1 MATLH
6 DALLCLKPTTWG
18 DVPQTP
24 DELREFVRDI
34 FHHSRLVA
42 ESLPDPPSY
51 EPENHNDTDS
61 QSTPRVIPSTARVGE
76 TDPDIIPL
84 QKQWGKPIKMGGPK
98 DNPLGVHVWKLSAN
112 DGGGSWFGR
121 RSVHEGMP
129 FTRWQEKMSSEYD
142 ETLKVN
148 MKKIEKGQTPDKCIR
163 GIGAERKV
171 EVVEVK
177 DEDGSEMA
185 KITVYHVSA
194 QFPKPT
200 APRDFVTLII
210 TSNSGL
216 KIGGTKQ
223 PGRSWLMISKP
234 CDHPDI
240 PHKAGY
246 TRGMYESVE
255 LIREV
260 PRKSGSGSSSSSA
273 SAKSTEK
280 ESEDSGT
287 TDESTQGID
296 PELNPVEWI
305 MVTRSDPGGSIPR
318 WMVDKGTPKSV
329 GADAAKFVDWA
340 IQEDKPAKRA
350 KNSSNDD
357 GVEASKSGEIKNGA
371 DCDDEE
377 SQSDSSSDSDSDSD
391 SDLTDSDVQS
401 HHGLIASVTGLVN
414 SSLER
419 YAPGVLDYF
428 PHQQE
433 PSRSVPG
440 AFGTHDGTKDDFEVR
455 SSKSSHT
462 KASHDALSTTEK
474 EAEQASLASA
484 PSKSATPMVEEVVQ
498 SNIPPAELMEMSK
511 NGKLS
516 SHEKELAKL
525 ALRKREIER
534 KLDSV
539 RSELETHTST
549 QTGLLTPARA
559 LNDIDS
565 DTSGMLKRA
574 AENKSG
580 TPSSSPRSH
589 HRSASNDGQEPVQT
603 QTPTPEP
610 LVQNHKA
617 SAHLITEEGKLMKQ
631 LRKVEASQLKVASK
645 IQASQRKDAAKNEV
659 RQRKDAERS
668 EKRSEKKSKSRSE
681 VEDLRQEL
689 KDLKKEVTTLRSER
703 QKWIDII
710 AALQAENTKLVA
722 KSSVDEST

>member
-6 DALLCLKPTTWG
+6 DALQCLKPTTWG

-24 DELREFVRDI
+24 DELRDYVRDI

-51 EPENHNDTDS
+51 DIEGRNASGS
-61 QSTPRVIPSTARVGE
+61 QSTPRVIPSSARVGE

-148 MKKIEKGQTPDKCIR
+148 MKKIEKGQTPDKSIR

-171 EVVEVK
+171 EVIEVK

-246 TRGMYESVE
+246 TRGVYESVE

-287 TDESTQGID
+287 TGDSTPGID

-340 IQEDKPAKRA
+340 VQEDKPAKRE
-350 KNSSNDD
+350 KNSSNND
-357 GVEASKSGEIKNGA
+357 GVEAPKSGESKNAG
-371 DCDDEE
+371 DYDDEE
-377 SQSDSSSDSDSDSD
+377 SQSDSDSDSGSD
-391 SDLTDSDVQS
+391 SDLTDSDAHS
-401 HHGLIASVTGLVN
+401 HHGLIASVAGLVN

-428 PHQQE
+428 PHQE
-433 PSRSVPG
+433 PSHSVPG
-440 AFGTHDGTKDDFEVR
+440 AFDTHDGTKDDFEVR

-462 KASHDALSTTEK
+462 KVSHDALSTTEK
-474 EAEQASLASA
+474 EAERASLASA
-484 PSKSATPMVEEVVQ
+484 HSKSATPMVEEVVQ

-534 KLDSV
+534 KLDTV
-539 RSELETHTST
+539 RSELETHAPT

-574 AENKSG
+574 AENRSV

-589 HRSASNDGQEPVQT
+589 RRSASSDGQEPVQT

-610 LVQNHKA
+610 LIPNHKA

-668 EKRSEKKSKSRSE
+668 EKRSEKSKSRTE
-681 VEDLRQEL
+681 VEDLRQEV
-689 KDLKKEVTTLRSER
+689 KDLKKEVSSLRSER

-710 AALQAENTKLVA
+710 AALQAENTRLVA
-722 KSSVDEST
+722 KSSADEST